1 MSIKTLV
8 KNETEVDENTPMSHT
23 CTCNNEVVQNHY
35 QPISNKT
42 QHTLC
47 TL

>member
-8 KNETEVDENTPMSHT
+8 KNETGVDENTPISQ
-23 CTCNNEVVQNHY
+23 TCNYEVVQNHY
-35 QPISNKT
+35 QPNSNKT